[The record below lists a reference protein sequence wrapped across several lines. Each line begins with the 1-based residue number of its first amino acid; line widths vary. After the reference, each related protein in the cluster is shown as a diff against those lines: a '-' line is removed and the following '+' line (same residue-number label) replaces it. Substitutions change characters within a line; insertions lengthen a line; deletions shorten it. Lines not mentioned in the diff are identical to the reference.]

1 MTQVKKWLKNKTKK
15 ELIEQVLMGIEM
27 NAQQSLQEWDR
38 YEELFQELLGY
49 KKHIEILESA
59 LNGCESANRWY
70 ENMSVWQF
78 IKSKISRKYH
88 KSSI

>member
-38 YEELFQELLGY
+38 YEELFQELLRY
-49 KKHIEILESA
+49 KKLAEQNEWFLKSAESA
-59 LNGCESANRWY
+59 LIWKDNLSLWG
-70 ENMSVWQF
+70 F
-78 IKSKISRKYH
+78 IKNKYFR
-88 KSSI
+88 